1 MTTVYRTERV
11 YRRKPSENLRRL
23 FRLARA
29 AQSLTGKPLTCVN
42 ALRPNLRHENNIRHE
57 GRYRHVEKTFS
68 ASDSD
73 LHRSHRA
80 ATGIRSA
87 TAATGRS
94 TPRVLWA
101 RALASYVGRW
111 LRLALLVDVPT
122 DDAMHDCHF
131 CCHLFS
137 RPWFM
142 RPWMP
147 FSGAAVTN
155 VGCPEPLGVADTQ
168 RTLCAWRNPEGRVRG
183 EKGCDPLGWIAIA
196 YKSRLVSKRLRDFS
210 RVQR

>member
-1 MTTVYRTERV
+1 MTTVCRTERV
-11 YRRKPSENLRRL
+11 YRRKPAENLRRL
-23 FRLARA
+23 FRSVRA
-29 AQSLTGKPLTCVN
+29 AQRVTDKPLTCVN
-42 ALRPNLRHENNIRHE
+42 ALLPHLRQENNIRHE

-68 ASDSD
+68 PSDLD

-111 LRLALLVDVPT
+111 LRLALLVDVST

-131 CCHLFS
+131 RRHLFS
-137 RPWFM
+137 RPLFL
-142 RPWMP
+142 RPWV
-147 FSGAAVTN
+147 SS
-155 VGCPEPLGVADTQ
+155 LGTAVADV
-168 RTLCAWRNPEGRVRG
+168 G
-183 EKGCDPLGWIAIA
+183 
-196 YKSRLVSKRLRDFS
+196 
-210 RVQR
+210 